1 MRRVLAFLLI
11 GWTVVVICALLSPAS
26 VCGRVMDAAYW
37 ASPSAGD
44 ALARLRG
51 GDDRRVH
58 GIICAVEA
66 LLLAGFLRRSGI
78 TRLKAAVLTA
88 IPMTGCTLLFE
99 ILQQEFV
106 SGRSFQV
113 SDLCGNQVGLA
124 AGVIAGI
131 GLRIASRA
139 APMV

>member
-11 GWTVVVICALLSPAS
+11 GWTVVVVSALLSPAS
-26 VCGRVMDAAYW
+26 VCRHVMDAAYW
-37 ASPSAGD
+37 VSPSVGD
-44 ALARLRG
+44 ALAQLRG
-51 GDDRRVH
+51 GDDWRVH

-66 LLLAGFLRRSGI
+66 LLLASFLRRSGI

-88 IPMTGCTLLFE
+88 IPVSGCTLLFE

-106 SGRSFQV
+106 PGRSFQI
-113 SDLCGNQVGLA
+113 SDLCGNEVGLA

-139 APMV
+139 APLV